1 MLLKRPFLEVVAPLF
16 PPVSLKASPLQMQ
29 STELIY
35 EYSSEYRL
43 FISFF

>member
-16 PPVSLKASPLQMQ
+16 PPVSLKARPLQMQ

-35 EYSSEYRL
+35 K
-43 FISFF
+43 